1 MSQANVPRA
10 MVLMVAIGSVL
21 ATAAIT
27 LAVLTDRSAR
37 NEAAV
42 TAPTEAPAELPVIFE
57 LPRFSLTDQ
66 NGKPFGSDQLDGKV
80 WIADFMFTRCKGV
93 CPMLS
98 ANMAAVQSELSD
110 DPHWKSDIRLVSL
123 SVDAEHDTPAV
134 LREYAKRYD
143 AQPGQWVFLTGE
155 REQVWPLIEDGFK
168 LAVGAT
174 PENEVMPFAHSSK
187 LVLVDGH
194 GRVRA
199 YHDGMTP
206 QGRKALIADVQR
218 LLGE

>member
-1 MSQANVPRA
+1 MKQANIPRA
-10 MVLMVAIGSVL
+10 MVLMVAVGSVL

-27 LAVLTDRSAR
+27 LAVLTERATPR
-37 NEAAV
+37 AAAV
-42 TAPTEAPAELPVIFE
+42 APDVGAPDALPVLFE
-57 LPRFSLTDQ
+57 LPRFTLTDQ
-66 NGKPFGSDQLDGKV
+66 NGRAFGSDQLDGKV
-80 WIADFMFTRCKGV
+80 WVADFMFTRCKGV

-98 ANMAAVQSELSD
+98 ANMEALQSRLSE
-110 DPHWKSDIRLVSL
+110 DPRWSSDIRLVSL
-123 SVDAEHDTPAV
+123 SVDAEHDTPAI
-134 LREYAKRYD
+134 LREYARRYH

-174 PENEVMPFAHSSK
+174 PTNEVMPFAHSSK
-187 LVLVDGH
+187 LVLVDQQ

-199 YHDGMTP
+199 YHDGTTP
-206 QGRKALIADVQR
+206 QGRAALIADLHR